1 MDDDKI
7 HSGEQP
13 YAAGGEPAE
22 EQSKSTISAD
32 LIRGHI
38 NTIILRTLDERDK
51 YGYEIINEIEA
62 KSHGQYT
69 IKQPTLYSALKR
81 LETQGYIKAYWKTDE
96 VSSGGRRKYF
106 TLTELGREFSEK
118 NQSEWEYSRTVIDSL
133 ISDRSFDFSQ
143 PAPTPVD
150 FNILKKSVTRV
161 YTGNG
166 KSESE
171 SYEESPAADSRTYDA
186 LNDATLKDEYSGQSV
201 HDIYVEKVPD
211 KIVAEEKSEHDEY
224 VQTSAAVEVQPAE
237 ETHEQVQPEPEQYAP
252 PVQEYHQP
260 EPEHYAPPVEEY
272 HQPEPEHYAPPVQE
286 YRQPEPEHY
295 APPVEE
301 YRQPEPEHYAP
312 PVEEYHQPEPE
323 QYAPP
328 VEEYHQPEPEH
339 YASPVQE
346 GYSENAGQIDEK
358 QSEYEQAMEDERT
371 EEERRRMHES
381 FLRLM
386 DQTDEAE
393 KGTVPNFDSI
403 DTEKLIYTNKPE
415 TERDYKKLVDNIYNK
430 TLKNGEKDYGYPD
443 RQAGYETAPA
453 AQPAAEVR
461 KQSIASPRPADPVF
475 EKAKAD
481 GLKIN
486 TSSGSSVRVKGAKGT
501 TYNKGGTMF
510 ASSIVVGLIMLLEFI
525 VCISVMGVM
534 NVDIMYPMTILIIAV
549 AQLAVFGCIFA
560 AGFGRSVVRP
570 TKHKYITLCVI
581 LNVIAILIIC
591 LVSFLLDINF
601 TSAADV
607 AAKLI
612 IPIIISLNISIF
624 GVSYYFICR

>member
-211 KIVAEEKSEHDEY
+211 KIVAEE
-224 VQTSAAVEVQPAE
+224 
-237 ETHEQVQPEPEQYAP
+237 THEQI
-252 PVQEYHQP
+252 
-260 EPEHYAPPVEEY
+260 
-272 HQPEPEHYAPPVQE
+272 
-286 YRQPEPEHY
+286 
-295 APPVEE
+295 
-301 YRQPEPEHYAP
+301 QPEPEHYAP

-339 YASPVQE
+339 YAPPVEEYHQPEPVQYAPPVE
-346 GYSENAGQIDEK
+346 ERYSENAGQIDEK

-549 AQLAVFGCIFA
+549 TQLAVFGCIFA

>member
-13 YAAGGEPAE
+13 DAAGGEPAE

-224 VQTSAAVEVQPAE
+224 VQPSAAVEALPAE
-237 ETHEQVQPEPEQYAP
+237 ETHEQI
-252 PVQEYHQP
+252 QP

-272 HQPEPEHYAPPVQE
+272 H
-286 YRQPEPEHY
+286 
-295 APPVEE
+295 
-301 YRQPEPEHYAP
+301 QPEPEHYAP

-328 VEEYHQPEPEH
+328 VEER
-339 YASPVQE
+339 
-346 GYSENAGQIDEK
+346 YSENAGQIDEK

-549 AQLAVFGCIFA
+549 TQLAVFGCIFA

>member
-211 KIVAEEKSEHDEY
+211 KIVAEEKSEHDED
-224 VQTSAAVEVQPAE
+224 VQPSAAVEALPAE
-237 ETHEQVQPEPEQYAP
+237 ETHEQI
-252 PVQEYHQP
+252 QP

-272 HQPEPEHYAPPVQE
+272 HQPEPEHYAT
-286 YRQPEPEHY
+286 
-295 APPVEE
+295 
-301 YRQPEPEHYAP
+301 
-312 PVEEYHQPEPE
+312 PVEEYHQPEQYTPPVEEYHQPE

-328 VEEYHQPEPEH
+328 VEEYHQPEPEQ
-339 YASPVQE
+339 YTPPVQE

-430 TLKNGEKDYGYPD
+430 TLKNGEKDYVYSD

-549 AQLAVFGCIFA
+549 TQLAVFGCIFA

>member
-211 KIVAEEKSEHDEY
+211 KIVAEEKSEHDED
-224 VQTSAAVEVQPAE
+224 VQPSAAVEAQPAE
-237 ETHEQVQPEPEQYAP
+237 ETHEQVQPEPEQ
-252 PVQEYHQP
+252 
-260 EPEHYAPPVEEY
+260 
-272 HQPEPEHYAPPVQE
+272 
-286 YRQPEPEHY
+286 
-295 APPVEE
+295 
-301 YRQPEPEHYAP
+301 YAP

-328 VEEYHQPEPEH
+328 VEEYHQPEPEQ
-339 YASPVQE
+339 YAPPIEEYHQPEQYTPPVQE

-430 TLKNGEKDYGYPD
+430 TLKNGEKDYVYSD

>member
-13 YAAGGEPAE
+13 DAAGGEPAE

-166 KSESE
+166 KSES
-171 SYEESPAADSRTYDA
+171 YEESPAADSRTYDA

-224 VQTSAAVEVQPAE
+224 VQPSAAVEALPAE
-237 ETHEQVQPEPEQYAP
+237 ETHEQI
-252 PVQEYHQP
+252 QP

-272 HQPEPEHYAPPVQE
+272 H
-286 YRQPEPEHY
+286 
-295 APPVEE
+295 
-301 YRQPEPEHYAP
+301 QPEPEHYAP

-328 VEEYHQPEPEH
+328 VEER
-339 YASPVQE
+339 
-346 GYSENAGQIDEK
+346 YSENAGQIDEK

>member
-211 KIVAEEKSEHDEY
+211 KIVAEEKSEHDED
-224 VQTSAAVEVQPAE
+224 VQPSAAVEALPAE
-237 ETHEQVQPEPEQYAP
+237 ETHEQV
-252 PVQEYHQP
+252 
-260 EPEHYAPPVEEY
+260 
-272 HQPEPEHYAPPVQE
+272 
-286 YRQPEPEHY
+286 
-295 APPVEE
+295 
-301 YRQPEPEHYAP
+301 QPEPEHYAP

-328 VEEYHQPEPEH
+328 VEEYHQPEPEQ
-339 YASPVQE
+339 YAPPVE
-346 GYSENAGQIDEK
+346 ERYSENAGQIDEK

-534 NVDIMYPMTILIIAV
+534 NVDIMYPITILIIAV

>member
-1 MDDDKI
+1 MPM
-7 HSGEQP
+7 SW
-13 YAAGGEPAE
+13 AGG
-22 EQSKSTISAD
+22 
-32 LIRGHI
+32 
-38 NTIILRTLDERDK
+38 
-51 YGYEIINEIEA
+51 
-62 KSHGQYT
+62 
-69 IKQPTLYSALKR
+69 
-81 LETQGYIKAYWKTDE
+81 
-96 VSSGGRRKYF
+96 
-106 TLTELGREFSEK
+106 
-118 NQSEWEYSRTVIDSL
+118 
-133 ISDRSFDFSQ
+133 
-143 PAPTPVD
+143 
-150 FNILKKSVTRV
+150 
-161 YTGNG
+161 
-166 KSESE
+166 
-171 SYEESPAADSRTYDA
+171 AADSRTYDA

-211 KIVAEEKSEHDEY
+211 KIVAEEKSEHDED
-224 VQTSAAVEVQPAE
+224 VQPSAAVEAQPAE
-237 ETHEQVQPEPEQYAP
+237 ETHEQVQPEPEQ
-252 PVQEYHQP
+252 
-260 EPEHYAPPVEEY
+260 
-272 HQPEPEHYAPPVQE
+272 
-286 YRQPEPEHY
+286 
-295 APPVEE
+295 
-301 YRQPEPEHYAP
+301 YAP

-328 VEEYHQPEPEH
+328 VEEYHQPEPEQ
-339 YASPVQE
+339 YASPAQE
-346 GYSENAGQIDEK
+346 YHQPEPEQYAPPVEEYHQPEPEQYAPPVEEYHQPEPEQYAPPVEERYSENAGQIDEK

-430 TLKNGEKDYGYPD
+430 TLKNGEKDYVYSD

-453 AQPAAEVR
+453 TQPAAEVR

>member
-1 MDDDKI
+1 
-7 HSGEQP
+7 
-13 YAAGGEPAE
+13 
-22 EQSKSTISAD
+22 
-32 LIRGHI
+32 
-38 NTIILRTLDERDK
+38 
-51 YGYEIINEIEA
+51 
-62 KSHGQYT
+62 
-69 IKQPTLYSALKR
+69 
-81 LETQGYIKAYWKTDE
+81 
-96 VSSGGRRKYF
+96 
-106 TLTELGREFSEK
+106 
-118 NQSEWEYSRTVIDSL
+118 
-133 ISDRSFDFSQ
+133 
-143 PAPTPVD
+143 
-150 FNILKKSVTRV
+150 
-161 YTGNG
+161 
-166 KSESE
+166 
-171 SYEESPAADSRTYDA
+171 
-186 LNDATLKDEYSGQSV
+186 
-201 HDIYVEKVPD
+201 
-211 KIVAEEKSEHDEY
+211 
-224 VQTSAAVEVQPAE
+224 
-237 ETHEQVQPEPEQYAP
+237 
-252 PVQEYHQP
+252 
-260 EPEHYAPPVEEY
+260 
-272 HQPEPEHYAPPVQE
+272 
-286 YRQPEPEHY
+286 
-295 APPVEE
+295 
-301 YRQPEPEHYAP
+301 
-312 PVEEYHQPEPE
+312 
-323 QYAPP
+323 
-328 VEEYHQPEPEH
+328 
-339 YASPVQE
+339 
-346 GYSENAGQIDEK
+346 
-358 QSEYEQAMEDERT
+358 MEDERT

-430 TLKNGEKDYGYPD
+430 TLKNGEKDWYPD

-549 AQLAVFGCIFA
+549 TQLAVFGCIFA

>member
-13 YAAGGEPAE
+13 DAAGGEPAE

-224 VQTSAAVEVQPAE
+224 VQPSAAVEALPAE
-237 ETHEQVQPEPEQYAP
+237 ETHEQI
-252 PVQEYHQP
+252 QP
-260 EPEHYAPPVEEY
+260 EPEHYAPPVEE
-272 HQPEPEHYAPPVQE
+272 
-286 YRQPEPEHY
+286 R
-295 APPVEE
+295 
-301 YRQPEPEHYAP
+301 
-312 PVEEYHQPEPE
+312 
-323 QYAPP
+323 
-328 VEEYHQPEPEH
+328 
-339 YASPVQE
+339 
-346 GYSENAGQIDEK
+346 YSENAGQIDEK

-549 AQLAVFGCIFA
+549 TQLAVFGCIFA

>member
-224 VQTSAAVEVQPAE
+224 VQPSAAVEVQPAE

-252 PVQEYHQP
+252 PVEEYHQP
-260 EPEHYAPPVEEY
+260 EPEHYAPPVE
-272 HQPEPEHYAPPVQE
+272 
-286 YRQPEPEHY
+286 
-295 APPVEE
+295 
-301 YRQPEPEHYAP
+301 
-312 PVEEYHQPEPE
+312 
-323 QYAPP
+323 
-328 VEEYHQPEPEH
+328 
-339 YASPVQE
+339 E

>member
-224 VQTSAAVEVQPAE
+224 VQPSAAVEAQPAE
-237 ETHEQVQPEPEQYAP
+237 ETHEQVRPAPEQ
-252 PVQEYHQP
+252 
-260 EPEHYAPPVEEY
+260 
-272 HQPEPEHYAPPVQE
+272 
-286 YRQPEPEHY
+286 
-295 APPVEE
+295 
-301 YRQPEPEHYAP
+301 YAP

-328 VEEYHQPEPEH
+328 VEEYHQPELEH
-339 YASPVQE
+339 YAPPVEEYHQPE
-346 GYSENAGQIDEK
+346 PEQYAPPVEERYSENAGQIDEK

-386 DQTDEAE
+386 DQTDEPE

>member
-211 KIVAEEKSEHDEY
+211 KIVAEEKSEHDDY
-224 VQTSAAVEVQPAE
+224 VQPSAAVEAQPAE
-237 ETHEQVQPEPEQYAP
+237 ETHEQI
-252 PVQEYHQP
+252 QP
-260 EPEHYAPPVEEY
+260 EPEHYAT
-272 HQPEPEHYAPPVQE
+272 
-286 YRQPEPEHY
+286 
-295 APPVEE
+295 
-301 YRQPEPEHYAP
+301 

-328 VEEYHQPEPEH
+328 VEEYHQPKPEH
-339 YASPVQE
+339 YAPPVE
-346 GYSENAGQIDEK
+346 ERYSENAGQIDEK

-430 TLKNGEKDYGYPD
+430 TLKNGEKDYVYSD
-443 RQAGYETAPA
+443 RQAGYETAPT

>member
-13 YAAGGEPAE
+13 DAAGGEPAE

-201 HDIYVEKVPD
+201 HDIYVERVPD

-224 VQTSAAVEVQPAE
+224 VQPSAAVEALPAE
-237 ETHEQVQPEPEQYAP
+237 ETHEQIQPEPEHYAP
-252 PVQEYHQP
+252 PVEEYHQP

-272 HQPEPEHYAPPVQE
+272 HQPEPEHYAPPV
-286 YRQPEPEHY
+286 
-295 APPVEE
+295 EE
-301 YRQPEPEHYAP
+301 R
-312 PVEEYHQPEPE
+312 
-323 QYAPP
+323 
-328 VEEYHQPEPEH
+328 
-339 YASPVQE
+339 
-346 GYSENAGQIDEK
+346 YSENAGQIDEK

-534 NVDIMYPMTILIIAV
+534 NVDIMYPMTILIVAV